1 MKTGCEVY
9 IGAYNDELEKSLI
22 GRKLN
27 LTADDVIQDLCFK
40 TTKVC
45 EGVDFNNIK
54 AMDDT
59 NMVDGEPVKIADL
72 NKNNAKEKKKREKKE
87 KKEMEEKENE
97 KEEKVKKEEK
107 NKDL

>member
-1 MKTGCEVY
+1 MKTGCEVFV
-9 IGAYNDELEKSLI
+9 GAYNDELEKSLI
-22 GRKLN
+22 GRKLD
-27 LTADDVIQDLCFK
+27 LTADDIIQDLCFK

-59 NMVDGEPVKIADL
+59 IMVDGEPVKIIDL

-87 KKEMEEKENE
+87 KKEKEEKE

>member
-1 MKTGCEVY
+1 MKTGCEVFV
-9 IGAYNDELEKSLI
+9 GAYNDELEKSLI
-22 GRKLN
+22 GRKLD
-27 LTADDVIQDLCFK
+27 LTADDIIQDLCFK

-45 EGVDFNNIK
+45 KGVDFNNIK

-59 NMVDGEPVKIADL
+59 IMVDGEPVKIADL
-72 NKNNAKEKKKREKKE
+72 NKNNAKKRKKREKKE
-87 KKEMEEKENE
+87 EKEKEEKE

>member
-22 GRKLN
+22 GRKLD
-27 LTADDVIQDLCFK
+27 LTADDVIKDLCFK

-45 EGVDFNNIK
+45 ERVDFNNIK

-59 NMVDGEPVKIADL
+59 IMVDGEPVKIADL
-72 NKNNAKEKKKREKKE
+72 NK
-87 KKEMEEKENE
+87 
-97 KEEKVKKEEK
+97 
-107 NKDL
+107 